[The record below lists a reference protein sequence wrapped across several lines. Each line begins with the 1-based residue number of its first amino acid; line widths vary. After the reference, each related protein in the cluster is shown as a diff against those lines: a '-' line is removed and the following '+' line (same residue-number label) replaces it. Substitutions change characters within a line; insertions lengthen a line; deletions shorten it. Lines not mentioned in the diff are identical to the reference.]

1 VDERDPSQS
10 PPSGFRGRVIAAG
23 DSQVSNGNIA
33 NIITVARILLAPLFV
48 WLVLLDGGA
57 HGVWR
62 WVAAGLFIAAI
73 ATDGVDGALAR
84 RRNLV
89 TTSGILLDPI
99 ADKVLIGGGLIALAL
114 VSELPWWVVIV
125 ILVREIGIT
134 LMRMA
139 VLSDRVIPASRGGKL
154 KTILQAITL
163 SSWLVPSWVVLGSWV
178 FVMNWVLMGGVI
190 VLTVV
195 TGLDYIGKGLRAP
208 KASA

>member
-1 VDERDPSQS
+1 MDERIPSQS

>member
-1 VDERDPSQS
+1 MDERDPSQS

>member
-1 VDERDPSQS
+1 MDERDPSQS

-33 NIITVARILLAPLFV
+33 NIITVARILFAPLFV